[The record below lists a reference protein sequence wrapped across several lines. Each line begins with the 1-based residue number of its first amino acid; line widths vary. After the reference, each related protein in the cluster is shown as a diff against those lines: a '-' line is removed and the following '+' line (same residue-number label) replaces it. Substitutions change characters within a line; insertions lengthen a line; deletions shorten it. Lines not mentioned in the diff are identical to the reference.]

1 MMVNEFRNREFPCSS
16 FVPSGEGYENVDI
29 INTICSTVSSKAGER
44 YVSGEAYLETAYAYT
59 NDHLWRN
66 LGIVIAFMI
75 FFMFVYLI
83 ATEYITEQ
91 ASKGE
96 VLLFRRGRQPKA
108 QASDSETTADAT
120 YRAEENAE
128 GTKANI
134 QKQTAIFQWQ
144 DLCYDIKIKNEE
156 RRILDHVNG
165 WVKPGT
171 ATALMGVSGAGKT
184 TLLDVLATR
193 VTMGVVTGDVLVD
206 GRPRDDSFQR
216 KTGYVQ
222 QQDVHLP
229 TSTVREALNFSALL
243 RQPAH
248 LSRKEKLDYVDEVLE
263 LLGMQ
268 TYAEAVVGVPGEGL
282 NVEQRKRL
290 TIAVE
295 LVAKPQLLLFLDEPT
310 SGLDS
315 QTSWSILDL
324 IETLTKHGQ
333 AILCTIH
340 QPSAMLFQRF
350 DRLLFLAKGG
360 RTVYFGRIGENS
372 SILADYFM
380 RNGGHALSEGENPAE
395 WMLDVIGAA
404 PGSHSD
410 IDWSET
416 WNKSVEKQAVLDH
429 LAELKSTLSQKQVE
443 DSGTT
448 EHREFAS
455 STKDQLVQCL
465 FRVFSQYWRTPSY
478 IWSKLVLSILT
489 ALYNGF
495 SFFHAKNTQQGLQN
509 QMFSIFMLM
518 TIFGNLVQQIMPN
531 FIIQRS
537 IFEVRE
543 RPSKMY
549 SWKVF
554 MASNIIVELP
564 WNFLVAVLMFFCWYY
579 PVGLYANAEP
589 TDAVHERGALMFL
602 FLLVFLW
609 FTSTFTNM
617 VIAGVETAETGG
629 NIANLLFALLL
640 LFCGVVA
647 TPDEMPGF
655 WIFMYR
661 VSPFTYLVSGM
672 LSTAVSGTDVTCS
685 TDEILTFNPP
695 GSQTC
700 Y

>member
-1 MMVNEFRNREFPCSS
+1 
-16 FVPSGEGYENVDI
+16 
-29 INTICSTVSSKAGER
+29 
-44 YVSGEAYLETAYAYT
+44 
-59 NDHLWRN
+59 
-66 LGIVIAFMI
+66 
-75 FFMFVYLI
+75 
-83 ATEYITEQ
+83 
-91 ASKGE
+91 
-96 VLLFRRGRQPKA
+96 
-108 QASDSETTADAT
+108 
-120 YRAEENAE
+120 
-128 GTKANI
+128 
-134 QKQTAIFQWQ
+134 
-144 DLCYDIKIKNEE
+144 
-156 RRILDHVNG
+156 
-165 WVKPGT
+165 
-171 ATALMGVSGAGKT
+171 
-184 TLLDVLATR
+184 
-193 VTMGVVTGDVLVD
+193 
-206 GRPRDDSFQR
+206 
-216 KTGYVQ
+216 
-222 QQDVHLP
+222 
-229 TSTVREALNFSALL
+229 
-243 RQPAH
+243 
-248 LSRKEKLDYVDEVLE
+248 
-263 LLGMQ
+263 
-268 TYAEAVVGVPGEGL
+268 
-282 NVEQRKRL
+282 
-290 TIAVE
+290 
-295 LVAKPQLLLFLDEPT
+295 
-310 SGLDS
+310 
-315 QTSWSILDL
+315 
-324 IETLTKHGQ
+324 
-333 AILCTIH
+333 
-340 QPSAMLFQRF
+340 
-350 DRLLFLAKGG
+350 
-360 RTVYFGRIGENS
+360 
-372 SILADYFM
+372 
-380 RNGGHALSEGENPAE
+380 
-395 WMLDVIGAA
+395 
-404 PGSHSD
+404 
-410 IDWSET
+410 
-416 WNKSVEKQAVLDH
+416 
-429 LAELKSTLSQKQVE
+429 LKSTLSQKQVE

-700 Y
+700 YEYLNAYAERTGGSILNPNATSSCSYCSMKSTDTFLAQVDSYYSEAWRNFGIMWAYLVFNVVAALGIYWWARVPKGNKTKGSA